1 VQQLLKEV
9 GAREVKDILDVG
21 AATGLS
27 SLALLRAFPN
37 ASIIAIDL
45 SPYFL
50 AVGKHLQQQR
60 QAESGG
66 VNHEKISFAHGIAEE
81 TGMADESADMVSM
94 CLVCHELPE
103 SASRKVFTEAAR
115 VLRPGGAL
123 CIMEMDPNS
132 EAFQKVMSSP
142 VPYVIFKSTEPYL
155 LSYMGMDIHAAVR
168 DAGLS
173 NVKQLQNSP
182 RHRTVVAVKPHT
194 KSALAHNS

>member
-1 VQQLLKEV
+1 
-9 GAREVKDILDVG
+9 
-21 AATGLS
+21 
-27 SLALLRAFPN
+27 
-37 ASIIAIDL
+37 
-45 SPYFL
+45 
-50 AVGKHLQQQR
+50 
-60 QAESGG
+60 
-66 VNHEKISFAHGIAEE
+66 
-81 TGMADESADMVSM
+81 
-94 CLVCHELPE
+94 
-103 SASRKVFTEAAR
+103 
-115 VLRPGGAL
+115 
-123 CIMEMDPNS
+123 MEMDPNS